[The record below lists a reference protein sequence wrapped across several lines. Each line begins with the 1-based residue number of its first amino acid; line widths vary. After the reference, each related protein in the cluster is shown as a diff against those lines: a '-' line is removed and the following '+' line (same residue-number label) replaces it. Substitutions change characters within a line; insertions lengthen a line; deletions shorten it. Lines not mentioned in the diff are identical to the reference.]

1 MINLYSLSCLTPDP
15 VKIYEFQ
22 RKGGTETKQNPE
34 RQSQVNM
41 PFCL

>member
-1 MINLYSLSCLTPDP
+1 MINLYSLPCLTPVP
-15 VKIYEFQ
+15 VKIDEFQ
-22 RKGGTETKQNPE
+22 KEGTEAKQNPE